1 MTGPGHAPPVR
12 VARLVPRG
20 CSCCTIDGM
29 GLTCLALT
37 LLVSAPAAAPAPA
50 TLVPFNAPESAVRLE
65 RSKYKVDF
73 FPLVNQFESQQNL
86 GYCGPATAVIVLNTL
101 RIDNPAIA
109 KPRDPALFPEQ
120 YRSRLP
126 PGLEPVFSRYTQGTF
141 FDAQTQSVKTRDQF
155 FGTPRAPG
163 QKPSPGL
170 ELRELGGILA
180 AHGLAVEVRVVDDK
194 ASDDSVRKE
203 LVENLRTPGDY
214 AVVNYSRPALGQKGG
229 GHISPLGA
237 YDQDSDSF
245 LVLDVNP
252 NAQRWVWVPAA
263 ALVKAMRTRD
273 VNENRGYLLIREGKP
288 R

>member
-1 MTGPGHAPPVR
+1 MSLIA
-12 VARLVPRG
+12 
-20 CSCCTIDGM
+20 
-29 GLTCLALT
+29 LA
-37 LLVSAPAAAPAPA
+37 LLVSAASSAQTPPA
-50 TLVPFNAPESAVRLE
+50 LVPFTAPESAVRLD
-65 RSKYKVDF
+65 RSKHKVDF

-86 GYCGPATAVIVLNTL
+86 GYCGPASAVIVLNTL

-126 PGLEPVFSRYTQGTF
+126 PGLDPVFSRYTQGTF
-141 FDAQTQSVKTRDQF
+141 FDTQTQSVKTRDQF

-194 ASDDSVRKE
+194 TADESVRKE
-203 LVENLRTPGDY
+203 LIENLRSPGDY
-214 AVVNYSRPALGQKGG
+214 AVVNYLRPALGQKGG

-237 YDQDSDSF
+237 YDEESDSF
-245 LVLDVNP
+245 LILDVNP
-252 NAQRWVWVPAA
+252 NAQRWVWVPAT
-263 ALVKAMRTRD
+263 ALIKAMRTKD
-273 VNENRGYLLIREGKP
+273 VNENRGYLLVREGKP
-288 R
+288 APR

>member
-1 MTGPGHAPPVR
+1 MS
-12 VARLVPRG
+12 L
-20 CSCCTIDGM
+20 TI
-29 GLTCLALT
+29 LAIS
-37 LLVSAPAAAPAPA
+37 LLVSAPAAAPPAPA
-50 TLVPFNAPESAVRLE
+50 SLVPFTAPDSAARLE
-65 RSKYKVDF
+65 RSKHKVDF

-109 KPRDPALFPEQ
+109 KPRDEGLFPAQ

-126 PGLEPVFSRYTQGTF
+126 PGLDPVFSRYTQGAF

-180 AHGLAVEVRVVDDK
+180 AHGLTVEVRVVDDK
-194 ASDDSVRKE
+194 TSDESVRKE
-203 LVENLRTPGDY
+203 LLENLRTPGDY
-214 AVVNYSRPALGQKGG
+214 AVVNYFRPALGQKGG

-237 YDQDSDSF
+237 YDQESDSF
-245 LVLDVNP
+245 LILDVNP
-252 NAQRWVWVPAA
+252 NAQKWVWVPAPL
-263 ALVKAMRTRD
+263 LVKAMRTRD
-273 VNENRGYLLIREGKP
+273 VNENRGYLLVREGK

>member
-1 MTGPGHAPPVR
+1 M
-12 VARLVPRG
+12 RLTFIAVPLL
-20 CSCCTIDGM
+20 CS
-29 GLTCLALT
+29 
-37 LLVSAPAAAPAPA
+37 AAAWAQSPAPA
-50 TLVPFNAPESAVRLE
+50 GLVPFNAPESAARLE
-65 RSKYKVDF
+65 RSKHKVDF

-101 RIDNPAIA
+101 RIDNAA
-109 KPRDPALFPEQ
+109 VTKPRDPGLFPAQ

-141 FDAQTQSVKTRDQF
+141 FDDQTQSVKTRDQF
-155 FGTPRAPG
+155 FGGPRG
-163 QKPSPGL
+163 EGKKPSPGL

-194 ASDDSVRKE
+194 MPDEAARKE
-203 LVENLRTPGDY
+203 LVENLRTAGDY
-214 AVVNYSRPALGQKGG
+214 AVVNYLRPALGQKGG

-237 YDQDSDSF
+237 YDQPSDSF

-263 ALVKAMRTRD
+263 LLVKAMRTKD
-273 VNENRGYLLIREGKP
+273 VAENRGYLLVKEGKP